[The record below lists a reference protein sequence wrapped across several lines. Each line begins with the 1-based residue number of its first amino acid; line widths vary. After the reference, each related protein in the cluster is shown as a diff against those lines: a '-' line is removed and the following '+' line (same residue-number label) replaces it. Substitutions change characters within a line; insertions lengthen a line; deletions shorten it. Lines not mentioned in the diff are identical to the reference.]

1 MLPIEKNELLARA
14 IRFTEGSE
22 ANWVAAG
29 LALRPDLAGMRIFDP
44 PLLAV
49 ADAQDPLF
57 TDLQQPQAVGP
68 QFLLPGTWL
77 PEARSVLSFFLPFTR
92 QVTLANQKEP
102 VETPPEWLHA
112 RIEGQAMVNA
122 LARHLQDFLVESG
135 YQCVV
140 PSLDQRFW
148 SCSKPAAPHTL
159 GFTSNWSERH
169 VAYVC
174 GLGTFSLSRHLITAK
189 GMAGRFGS
197 VVTSLAAD
205 PDRRPY
211 SRYDEYCTR
220 CGACIPKC
228 PVQAI
233 SPENGKDQVP
243 CGAFLDDT
251 MVRYA
256 PRYGCG
262 KCSVGVPC
270 MSRIPGAKGAG

>member
-1 MLPIEKNELLARA
+1 MGTIGKAELLARA
-14 IRFTEGSE
+14 VRFTETSE
-22 ANWVAAG
+22 ANRVAAE
-29 LALRPDLAGMRIFDP
+29 LALRPDLADMRIYDS

-57 TDLQQPQAVGP
+57 TTLQQSQAVGP
-68 QFLLPGTWL
+68 QFLLPDVWL
-77 PEARSVLSFFLPFTR
+77 PGARSVVSFFLPFTR

-112 RIEGQAMVNA
+112 RIEGQVMVNA
-122 LARHLQDFLVESG
+122 LSRHLQDFLSESG
-135 YQCVV
+135 HSCVV
-140 PSLDQRFW
+140 PSLDPRFW
-148 SCSKPAAPHTL
+148 SCSKPATPHSP

-169 VAYVC
+169 VAHVC
-174 GLGTFSLSRHLITAK
+174 GLGTFGLSRHLITAK

-197 VVTSLAAD
+197 VVTSLAAK
-205 PDRRPY
+205 PDGRPY
-211 SRYDEYCTR
+211 ARYDEYCTR

-233 SPENGKDQVP
+233 SQENGKDQVR
-243 CGAFLDDT
+243 CGAFVEDT

-270 MSRIPGAKGAG
+270 MSRIPRAKG